1 MIKNM
6 AFLIPKLSGGG
17 AERFVANLSLALP
30 DEKFKKH
37 IILYLGDKTPYPFRG
52 QLHILGCAVFFGRN
66 FLRSLADFLKC
77 ILKLKRLKKDQGIH
91 ATVGVLDG
99 PNVMNVLTNVGDRI
113 ILTVHH
119 YKSHPDCYNKG
130 FNAWVERMLVR
141 SLYRRA
147 DLVIAVSK
155 GVAWDYVQHFGV
167 PEKKMKVIYNML
179 NQKIIL
185 EQAVLPLDVRFE
197 PVFKDPVILTAG
209 RLCKQKGQWHLIR
222 SFSLLK
228 KKIPEARLMILGD
241 GELKECL
248 ISLSKE
254 LGLRTWCWEHS
265 EEELNDKDVY
275 FMGFQKNP
283 FAFYKRASVFAF
295 PSLFEGFGYVLTEA
309 MACGTPVVSTD
320 CRFGP
325 REILAPDTDFLYET
339 KVPEYAENG
348 VLMPVL
354 DRVLHDAGEPMTQE
368 EMTWSEVLYELLTDP
383 KQRAEYAAKG
393 RCRSLDFDVSKIL
406 PEWISILAR
415 DGKLEKNES
424 DILKK

>member
-99 PNVMNVLTNVGDRI
+99 PNVMNMLAKSSDRI

-119 YKSHPDCYNKG
+119 YKSHPDCSNQG
-130 FNAWVERMLVR
+130 FYSWIERVLMR
-141 SLYRRA
+141 IFYWRA

-179 NQKIIL
+179 DQKIIH

-209 RLCKQKGQWHLIR
+209 RLCKEKGQWHLIR

-295 PSLFEGFGYVLTEA
+295 PSLFEGFPYVLVEA
-309 MACGTPVVSTD
+309 IACGIPVVSSD

-325 REILAPDTDFLYET
+325 RELLAPDTDFLFET

-354 DRVLHDAGEPMTQE
+354 DRKLHDAK
-368 EMTWSEVLYELLTDP
+368 ELLTEEEKTWARIMIDLLEDP
-383 KQRAEYAAKG
+383 KLREEYAAKG
-393 RCRSLDFDVSKIL
+393 RRRSLDFDKSKIL
-406 PEWISILAR
+406 PEWIGILA
-415 DGKLEKNES
+415 
-424 DILKK
+424 